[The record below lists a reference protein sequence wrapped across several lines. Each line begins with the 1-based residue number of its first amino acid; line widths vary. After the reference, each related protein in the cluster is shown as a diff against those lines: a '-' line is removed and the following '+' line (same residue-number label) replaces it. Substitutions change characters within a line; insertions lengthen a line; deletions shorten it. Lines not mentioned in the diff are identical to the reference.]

1 VEPAEEALEAT
12 ADSAPEPRP
21 HGGTE
26 PE

>member
-12 ADSAPEPRP
+12 ADSAPEPTP